1 MSMDR
6 DGYETGPR
14 PARGTAARTA
24 GRFREAGRRTEGG
37 FALAVVL
44 IALVG
49 LTALGV
55 GGLLMTNSGYTAS
68 QNSRTSLEAL
78 YLADRGLE
86 EFLATHQGPV
96 PTSPV
101 TFSYASGT
109 AEVTADTLN
118 RANPLQSVWRI
129 TSEGRHPLPKGGT
142 ARRTVQTIAVLDGL
156 TFKFPSAFSSA
167 SGMRKN
173 GNAGRIEGYD
183 NSTSGECPTAGLGD
197 TNGVATP
204 PAPYDYEQ
212 SGGGGSLVPEGSPK
226 DTAQFASQTEMLEAT
241 GVDWGAMVA
250 GELLQFDYTIPPD
263 SWPDFSSMPAD
274 EWPVIYIDNQGGE
287 YTVGPGHS
295 GRGTLVVRG
304 DLKMDGSFNWKGPI
318 MVGGALTTDGFQHVE
333 GGITSGFNLLL
344 GETVAQSSIGNGSK
358 EILYHSCNNMAAMQ
372 HTATFVK
379 DPGTWAETY

>member
-6 DGYETGPR
+6 DGHETTPR
-14 PARGTAARTA
+14 PGRGTTARSA
-24 GRFREAGRRTEGG
+24 GRIREPGRPAEGG

-55 GGLLMTNSGYTAS
+55 GGFLMTNSSYTAS

-78 YLADRGLE
+78 YLADTGLE
-86 EFLATHQGPV
+86 RFLAEHQGPV
-96 PTSPV
+96 PSSLTY
-101 TFSYASGT
+101 TYANGT
-109 AEVTADTLN
+109 AVITTDTLN
-118 RANPLQSVWRI
+118 QTNALQSVWRI

-167 SGMRKN
+167 SGMTKN

-183 NSTSGECPTAGLGD
+183 NSTAGECPTAGQGD
-197 TNGVATP
+197 TDGVATP
-204 PAPYDYEQ
+204 QSDPYTQ
-212 SGGGGSLVPEGSPK
+212 SGGKTLVPEGSPK
-226 DTAQFASQTEMLEAT
+226 DTALYSSQLELLEAT

-318 MVGGALTTDGFQHVE
+318 MIGGALTTDGFQHVE
-333 GGITSGFNLLL
+333 GGITSGFNVLL
-344 GETVAQSSIGNGSK
+344 GEAVAQSTIGNGSK